1 MRALFERSPSPYHAS
16 LALQDQER
24 WYVVHT
30 QPQREVQA
38 AQQLENQDYR
48 VFLPRFF
55 KSRRHARKFETVMA
69 PLFPRYIFIIL
80 NLGRDRW
87 RSVNGTLGVDRLLM
101 RAGEPE
107 PVPHGL
113 VEQLTGATAADGVV
127 RCGPALKEGQT
138 IRVTAGPFAEL
149 VGKLESLDDQGRVRV
164 LLEIMGGKI
173 PVLLPETL
181 VAPADPA

>member
-1 MRALFERSPSPYHAS
+1 MRALFERSPSAGHAS

-55 KSRRHARKFETVMA
+55 KSRRHARKFETVLA
-69 PLFPRYIFIIL
+69 PLFPRYMFIVL

-87 RSVNGTLGVDRLLM
+87 RSVNGTYGVDRLLM
-101 RAGEPE
+101 RSGEPE
-107 PVPHGL
+107 PVPLGL
-113 VEQLTGATAADGVV
+113 VEQLAGAADANDAV
-127 RCGPALKEGQT
+127 RFSMGLQQGQT

-149 VGKLESLDDQGRVRV
+149 IGKLESLDDQGRVRV
-164 LLEIMGGKI
+164 LLEIMGGTV
-173 PVLLPETL
+173 PVLLPETII
-181 VAPADPA
+181 VPT